1 VIDGQLPPPQ
11 DISVPATPSNLSFS
25 LSLDPISES
34 SPGSGPPTPWPTS
47 APPTNG
53 TVPGFGLQERQ
64 ADLRAGDHLPRR
76 VPLRSST
83 LDVIGRGPPPAARD
97 SQLFPVPKSA
107 SAATNN
113 APPNDR
119 ETILYS
125 YVQFV
130 GSLAITPVAGTA
142 DPLQE
147 NALNSLR
154 SSLLKRSIIGGGS
167 MDIAAMMDP
176 SRRRMTPVTRTR
188 SHTRTSSFSSGL
200 FSLLSA
206 PTSLLGSLSAAPA
219 MTSSVSQQWA
229 PSHRPSSSFSLP
241 ASRSAPTLSTSS
253 MTTGFNGGLGLQRT
267 PSEELYDPEVPLPTY
282 QVQPTLLA
290 VDVSLGPG
298 ESRSCTISP
307 FESLMISSSHK
318 PPDTY
323 SLSLPKNLPPTFK
336 GRTFRFSYEFAIGV
350 CRAGASPGNS
360 SANHSRVMKIPVRV
374 YNHVNG

>member
-1 VIDGQLPPPQ
+1 MFLGKRTAELAIVPTSPRISSPLARSASLPISSKHPHARKQSMVDGQLPPPQ
-11 DISVPATPSNLSFS
+11 DISVPSTPSNLSFS

-34 SPGSGPPTPWPTS
+34 SPGSGAHTSWPTS
-47 APPTNG
+47 TPPVTG
-53 TVPGFGLQERQ
+53 TAPGFGLQERQ
-64 ADLRAGDHLPRR
+64 VDLQASNHLPRR
-76 VPLRSST
+76 VSLRSSSSDG
-83 LDVIGRGPPPAARD
+83 LGRGPPP
-97 SQLFPVPKSA
+97 QLFPAPKTT

-113 APPNDR
+113 GPPNDR

-130 GSLAITPVAGTA
+130 GNLAITPVAGTA

-147 NALNSLR
+147 SALNSLR

-176 SRRRMTPVTRTR
+176 SKRRMTPVTRTR
-188 SHTRTSSFSSGL
+188 SHTRTASFSSGL

-206 PTSLLGSLSAAPA
+206 PTSLLGSISAAPA
-219 MTSSVSQQWA
+219 MTSSVSQQWST
-229 PSHRPSSSFSLP
+229 SHRSSSSFSLP

-253 MTTGFNGGLGLQRT
+253 MTTAFNGGLGLQRT

-298 ESRSCTISP
+298 ESRSC
-307 FESLMISSSHK
+307 MSSS
-318 PPDTY
+318 
-323 SLSLPKNLPPTFK
+323 L
-336 GRTFRFSYEFAIGV
+336 V
-350 CRAGASPGNS
+350 
-360 SANHSRVMKIPVRV
+360 NHP
-374 YNHVNG
+374 